1 MTIKQSPPGFRN
13 VEGPL
18 VEVLQAQLNS
28 KGFNAG
34 KADGVWG
41 SQTLTALKDYQRS
54 QGLPDTG
61 VIDDS
66 TWTGLMA
73 SPVPALS
80 RRALNLRSLGGNRL
94 QRGQWQFRWPGH
106 HVVLSDSLG
115 ETGNCKE
122 SSMRQAQRPATFDV
136 AFGSL
141 AGEMNRIPA
150 LPCPAQMDFARS
162 ISISGG
168 ENPTAMGSG
177 VQSAR
182 R

>member
-1 MTIKQSPPGFRN
+1 MTKEYRTMTIKQSPPGFGNLR
-13 VEGPL
+13 EGPL

-80 RRALNLRSLGGNRL
+80 RHALQLTGAWEGTGYSGANGNFD
-94 QRGQWQFRWPGH
+94 GQGI
-106 HVVLSDSLG
+106 
-115 ETGNCKE
+115 T
-122 SSMRQAQRPATFDV
+122 
-136 AFGSL
+136 
-141 AGEMNRIPA
+141 
-150 LPCPAQMDFARS
+150 
-162 ISISGG
+162 
-168 ENPTAMGSG
+168 
-177 VQSAR
+177 
-182 R
+182 